1 MKKYLF
7 ILPLF
12 VAAFSACEND
22 DCYSCEKET
31 LGITEREETC
41 DESKK
46 DAYEVDGWTCVS
58 KD

>member
-1 MKKYLF
+1 MKKYLLM
-7 ILPLF
+7 LPLLSVGF
-12 VAAFSACEND
+12 AACEKD
-22 DCYSCEKET
+22 TCYSCEKET
-31 LGITEREETC
+31 LGITDHEETC